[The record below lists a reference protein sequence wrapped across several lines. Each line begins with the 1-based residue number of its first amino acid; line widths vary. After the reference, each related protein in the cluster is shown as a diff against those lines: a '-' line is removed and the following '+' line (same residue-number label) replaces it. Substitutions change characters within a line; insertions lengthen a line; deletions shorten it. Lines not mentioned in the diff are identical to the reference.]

1 MATLLE
7 KYQNMKS
14 DLMAESEK
22 RLLNET
28 EQLQFQEIVYRVSVL
43 ETLMRYTTNM
53 PVTTDKNVLVMHF
66 RPLNALVRS
75 LPYERRF
82 GLPGDQKVEAQRT
95 TATTSLMEAMESY
108 LSFFQGYQPGDDT
121 QYREDIKSMINAL
134 IPIWLQF
141 RSSYV
146 QI

>member
-28 EQLQFQEIVYRVSVL
+28 EQLQLQEIVYRVSVL

-53 PVTTDKNVLVMHF
+53 PVTTDKNILVMHF

-82 GLPGDQKVEAQRT
+82 GLSGDQKVEAQRT

-108 LSFFQGYQPGDDT
+108 LSFFQGYQPGADT
-121 QYREDIKSMINAL
+121 
-134 IPIWLQF
+134 
-141 RSSYV
+141 
-146 QI
+146 